1 MAESTPAAAAGKGLL
16 QSLTHLTGTFIG
28 VVQTRLSLLA
38 TDVELGNQQL
48 MGMLALALTAAFS
61 VGVGVVLTI
70 LVIVLA
76 FWDSHRLLVLG
87 ALAVIFLLAGI
98 GTWRV
103 AQHRMRTQ
111 PKPFAASL
119 LELGKDR
126 QFLSRS

>member
-1 MAESTPAAAAGKGLL
+1 MAESVAAASKGLL
-16 QSLTHLTGTFIG
+16 QSLTHLTGTVIG

-38 TDVELGNQQL
+38 TDVEQGNQQL
-48 MGMLALALTAAFS
+48 MAMLALALTAAFS
-61 VGVGVVLTI
+61 IGVGVILTV

-76 FWDSHRLLVLG
+76 FWDTHRLLVLG
-87 ALAVIFLLAGI
+87 ILACVFLLAGI
-98 GTWRV
+98 GTWRL

-126 QFLSRS
+126 QFLTRS

>member
-1 MAESTPAAAAGKGLL
+1 MSDPAPTPSKGLL
-16 QSLTHLTGTFIG
+16 QSLTQLTGTLIG

-38 TDVELGNQQL
+38 ADVEQGNQQL

-61 VGVGVVLTI
+61 VGVGVVLTT
-70 LVIVLA
+70 LVVVLA
-76 FWDSHRLLVLG
+76 FWDTHRILVLSL
-87 ALAVIFLLAGI
+87 LASVFLLAGI
-98 GTWRV
+98 ATWRL
-103 AQHRMRTQ
+103 ALHRMRTQ

>member
-1 MAESTPAAAAGKGLL
+1 MAESVHAASKGLL
-16 QSLTHLTGTFIG
+16 QSLTHLTGTVIG

-38 TDVELGNQQL
+38 TDVEQGNQQL

-61 VGVGVVLTI
+61 VGVGVILTVL
-70 LVIVLA
+70 VVVLA
-76 FWDSHRLLVLG
+76 FWDTHRLLVLG
-87 ALAVIFLLAGI
+87 VLAGIFLVAGI

-126 QFLSRS
+126 QFLSRPRS